1 MQEIII
7 YEIIQ
12 TEIGTIPPTPQKKKY
27 IYIYI
32 LQKMYPKIVIVNSI
46 ILMILISK
54 FK

>member
-12 TEIGTIPPTPQKKKY
+12 TEIETIPKKKKKH
-27 IYIYI
+27 I